1 MKDLK
6 LKRKQ
11 FRCMRLVYPM
21 AFLCLFSS
29 PSWAIDSS
37 AMAHGVEQSKGIVV
51 KGTVIDEDNLPVI
64 GANIMVK
71 GTSLGT
77 ITDMDGNFTLTVP
90 YEDAVLTVSFIG
102 YTRWRN

>member
-1 MKDLK
+1 MFNFKSEPMKDLK

-37 AMAHGVEQSKGIVV
+37 AMAHGVEQSKG
-51 KGTVIDEDNLPVI
+51 
-64 GANIMVK
+64 
-71 GTSLGT
+71 
-77 ITDMDGNFTLTVP
+77 
-90 YEDAVLTVSFIG
+90 
-102 YTRWRN
+102 